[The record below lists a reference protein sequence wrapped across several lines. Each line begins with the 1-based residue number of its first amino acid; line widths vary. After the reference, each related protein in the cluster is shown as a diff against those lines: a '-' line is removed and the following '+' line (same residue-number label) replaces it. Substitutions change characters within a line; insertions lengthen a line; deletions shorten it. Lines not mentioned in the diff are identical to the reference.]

1 MPAKAGFRGLI
12 LTRWSS
18 PTRPSENSFSLRR
31 NRFFS
36 GFPTEREV
44 TTRARARKDEIE
56 KPTVQEACERRLA
69 PPPPHGFSSIDREI
83 HTVLALT
90 VTATRPK
97 TGSACLSVVDSYHAI
112 REIDIRRQSNLR
124 SSPSIQS

>member
-18 PTRPSENSFSLRR
+18 PRRLSENSFSLRR

-44 TTRARARKDEIE
+44 TTRARARNDEIE

-69 PPPPHGFSSIDREI
+69 SPTRFQLDRQ
-83 HTVLALT
+83 
-90 VTATRPK
+90 R
-97 TGSACLSVVDSYHAI
+97 DSPRA
-112 REIDIRRQSNLR
+112 R
-124 SSPSIQS
+124 SHSYSDEAQDRIGLPQCCRFVPRNT